1 MLTRLLPR
9 YLRPYRRMTVAVLAL
24 QVAQTAGALY
34 LPALSADVID
44 HGVLAGDTGRIVRLG
59 GVMVVVSLGQ
69 LACAVAAA
77 VLGARVA
84 TYLARDL
91 RAEIFARVLAFSAR
105 ELDRFGAASLSIR
118 ATVDVQQIQMLVQL
132 TLTFMITAPLMC
144 VGGIAFALG
153 QDVVLSLLLAVVI
166 PALGLVVWLIVGGM
180 TPLSEALQ
188 TAIDATG
195 RILGEQIAG
204 LRVIRAFVRE
214 DHERARFASVNRQLT
229 DVSLRLGQLS
239 ALIFPVIT
247 AVGSLAGVAV
257 VWFGARRVDSGA
269 IQVGALTAFLG
280 YLLQILGAAITAT
293 FLLRQLPRAEV
304 CARRIDEVLAT
315 TPTVRPPDR
324 PVTALPR
331 PGLVELRQA
340 GFRYPG
346 AEAAVLHGVD
356 LVAEPG
362 RTVAVVGGTG
372 SGKSLLLSLIP
383 RLADV
388 TEGEV
393 RVGGHD
399 VRALDGAALRQAI
412 GYVPQRPHLFSG
424 TVATNLRLADPD
436 ASDADLWRALEIAQA
451 REFVEALPEGLA
463 APITQGGTNVSG
475 GQRQRL
481 AIARALVGRPAIYL
495 FDDSFGAL
503 DYATD
508 ARLRA
513 ALARETADAT
523 VIIVAQRV
531 STIRDADRI
540 LVLDS
545 GRVVGDGT
553 HDQLLAGNP
562 TYREIVR
569 SQLSA
574 AEAA

>member
-1 MLTRLLPR
+1 MLIRLLPR
-9 YLRPYRRMTVAVLAL
+9 YLRPYRRMALVVLLL
-24 QVAQTAGALY
+24 QVGQAAGALY

-44 HGVLAGDTGRIVRLG
+44 HGVLAGDTGYIVRLG
-59 GVMVVVSLGQ
+59 GLMVAVSFGQ
-69 LACAVAAA
+69 LVCAVAAA

-91 RAEIFARVLAFSAR
+91 RAEVFERVLAFSAR

-118 ATVDVQQIQMLVQL
+118 ATNDVQQIQMLVQL
-132 TLTFMITAPLMC
+132 TLTFMITAPIMC

-153 QDVVLSLLLAVVI
+153 EDAVLSLLLAVVI
-166 PALGLVVWLIVGGM
+166 PVLGLAIWLILRGM

-188 TAIDATG
+188 SAIDTVN
-195 RILGEQIAG
+195 RILGEQLAG

-229 DVSLRLGQLS
+229 DVSVRLGQLT

-257 VWFGARRVDSGA
+257 VWFGAGRVDSGA
-269 IQVGALTAFLG
+269 IGVGALTAFLG
-280 YLLQILGAAITAT
+280 YVLQILGAAIMAT

-304 CARRIDEVLAT
+304 CAQRIDEVLAT
-315 TPTVRPPDR
+315 SSTVLPPDR
-324 PVTALPR
+324 PVMAPPS
-331 PGLVELRQA
+331 PGLVELRRV

-346 AEAAVLHGVD
+346 AEAAVLREVD

-362 RTVAVVGGTG
+362 QTVAVIGGTG
-372 SGKSLLLSLIP
+372 SGKSLLLRLIP

-393 RVGGHD
+393 RVGGLD
-399 VRALDGAALRQAI
+399 VRALGGAALREAI
-412 GYVPQRPHLFSG
+412 GYVPQRPYLFSG

-495 FDDSFGAL
+495 FDDAFGAL

-513 ALARETADAT
+513 ALARETAGAT

-540 LVLDS
+540 LVLDA

-553 HDQLLAGNP
+553 HHQLLAGNP
-562 TYREIVR
+562 TYREIVL
-569 SQLSA
+569 SQMSA